1 MATEAT
7 AAGKLDY
14 SKFAPERLTILF
26 GAFGSGKT
34 EIAVNL
40 AIGLSESVT
49 GVSLVD
55 IDVVKPMFRSRDIRA
70 RVREA
75 GVRMVDTIAGLEN
88 ADLPIVT
95 GEVDALV
102 SGGGKTIVDVGG
114 DHLGARA
121 LGRYAGRIS
130 RRYDALYVINT
141 RRPFS
146 SSQDEIMKMM
156 GMVEGA
162 SRLKPTGIVANTN
175 LGTESSMELALEGL
189 KTARAVSE
197 ESGIPVRFIAV
208 YDRLEAEE
216 PGLLARIEGESGLPV
231 LPLKRYLLKP
241 WEE

>member
-1 MATEAT
+1 MASVEEV
-7 AAGKLDY
+7 AGKLDY
-14 SKFAPERLTILF
+14 TRFAPERLTVLF

-40 AIGLSESVT
+40 AIGFAESLK

-70 RVREA
+70 KVRAA

-102 SGGGKTIVDVGG
+102 SGGGKTVVDVGG

-130 RRYDALYVINT
+130 RGYDALYVINT

-146 SSQDEIMKMM
+146 SNTGEIMKMM

-162 SRLKPTGIVANTN
+162 SRLKTTGIIANTN
-175 LGTESSMELALEGL
+175 LGTESSLELAVEGL
-189 KTARAVSE
+189 AAARQVSQ
-197 ESGIPVRFIAV
+197 ESGVPVRFIAV
-208 YDRLEAEE
+208 YERLEAEN
-216 PGLLARIEGESGLPV
+216 PGLLRCVEDETGLPV

>member
-1 MATEAT
+1 MASEEIVK
-7 AAGKLDY
+7 GKLDY
-14 SKFAPERLTILF
+14 TRFAPERLTILF

-40 AIGLSESVT
+40 AIGLSESVRD
-49 GVSLVD
+49 VSLVD
-55 IDVVKPMFRSRDIRA
+55 IDVIKPMFRSRDIRA
-70 RVREA
+70 KVRAA

-102 SGGGKTIVDVGG
+102 SGGGKTVVDVGG

-121 LGRYAGRIS
+121 LGRYAGRIK
-130 RRYDALYVINT
+130 RGYDALYVINT

-146 SSQDEIMKMM
+146 SNAEEISKMM

-162 SRLKPTGIVANTN
+162 SRLRPTGIIANTN
-175 LGTESSMELALEGL
+175 LGTESTLELALEGL
-189 KTARAVSE
+189 STARRVSE
-197 ESGIPVRFIAV
+197 ESGVPLRFIAV
-208 YDRLEAEE
+208 HDRLVAES
-216 PGLLARIEGESGLPV
+216 PGLLAQIEDETGLPA

>member
-1 MATEAT
+1 MASDEEAVQI
-7 AAGKLDY
+7 DY
-14 SKFAPERLTILF
+14 TRFAPEGLTVLF

-40 AIGLSESVT
+40 AIGLAGSLN

-70 RVREA
+70 KVRAA

-121 LGRYAGRIS
+121 LGRYAGRI
-130 RRYDALYVINT
+130 RKGYDALYVINT

-146 SSQDEIMKMM
+146 SNAQEIMKMM

-175 LGTESSMELALEGL
+175 LGTESTPELAIDGL
-189 KTARAVSE
+189 KTARQVSVE
-197 ESGIPVRFIAV
+197 AGVPVRFVAIHE
-208 YDRLEAEE
+208 RLEAGE
-216 PGLLARIEGESGLPV
+216 PGLIRRIEDETGLPV

>member
-1 MATEAT
+1 MASEGAIE
-7 AAGKLDY
+7 GRLDY
-14 SKFAPERLTILF
+14 NRFAPERLTILF

-40 AIGLSESVT
+40 AIGLSEST
-49 GVSLVD
+49 KGVSLVD
-55 IDVVKPMFRSRDIRA
+55 IDVVKPMFRSRDIRTK
-70 RVREA
+70 VRAA

-102 SGGGKTIVDVGG
+102 SGGGKTVVDVGG

-121 LGRYAGRIS
+121 LGRYAGRIRS
-130 RRYDALYVINT
+130 GYDALYVINT

-146 SSQDEIMKMM
+146 SDVEEIMKMM

-175 LGTESSMELALEGL
+175 LGTESTLELAFEGL
-189 KTARAVSE
+189 GIARRVSE
-197 ESGIPVRFIAV
+197 ESGVPIRFITV
-208 YDRLEAEE
+208 LERLETES
-216 PGLLARIEGESGLPV
+216 PGLLSRIEHETGLPA

>member
-1 MATEAT
+1 MASDEEAVQI
-7 AAGKLDY
+7 DY
-14 SKFAPERLTILF
+14 TRFAPEGLTVLF

-40 AIGLSESVT
+40 AIGLAGSLN

-70 RVREA
+70 KVRAA

-121 LGRYAGRIS
+121 LGRYAGRI
-130 RRYDALYVINT
+130 RKGYDALYVINT

-146 SSQDEIMKMM
+146 SNAQEIMKMM

-175 LGTESSMELALEGL
+175 LGTESTPELAIDGL
-189 KTARAVSE
+189 KTARQVSAE
-197 ESGIPVRFIAV
+197 AGVPVRFVAIHE
-208 YDRLEAEE
+208 RLEAGE
-216 PGLLARIEGESGLPV
+216 PGLIRRIEDETGLPV

>member
-1 MATEAT
+1 M
-7 AAGKLDY
+7 
-14 SKFAPERLTILF
+14 LF

-40 AIGLSESVT
+40 AIGFAESLK

-70 RVREA
+70 KVRAA
-75 GVRMVDTIAGLEN
+75 GVRMVDTIAGLEH

-102 SGGGKTIVDVGG
+102 SSGGKTVVDVGG

-130 RRYDALYVINT
+130 SGYDALYVINT

-146 SSQDEIMKMM
+146 SNTEEIMKMM

-162 SRLKPTGIVANTN
+162 SRLKTTGIIANTN
-175 LGTESSMELALEGL
+175 LGTESSLELAIEGL
-189 KTARAVSE
+189 ATARQVSQ
-197 ESGIPVRFIAV
+197 ESGVPVRFIAV
-208 YDRLEAEE
+208 YERLEAEN
-216 PGLLARIEGESGLPV
+216 PGLLRRIEDETGLPV